1 MRHCCYGFQS
11 ELPISNNHT
20 MTDPHHSIQSHHT
33 ASSHREV
40 PVTWAWMW
48 VPPLLVLL
56 GLLPLWFDGWMVW
69 LSASAIGLL
78 SSTVVWLLVSRAQS
92 ASAHAQEP
100 SHGEAGS
107 DLTYLLETVLPAW
120 QHQVATVRVQTEEAV
135 VQLTTGFSK
144 VLKQF
149 DVAGIGGSRQANGSA
164 GNGQTISL
172 LALCERELQPV
183 VGSLTDVIEGKDSM
197 LASIRHLESETSG
210 LRAMAAEVGS
220 IAAQTNL
227 LAINAAIE
235 AARAGDSG
243 RGFAVVAAEVRK
255 LSQRSADTGSLIATR
270 VADVSAIMGKTM
282 VEAEESNEHGKLSVA
297 MSGQI
302 VEDVLKHVRKLGAS
316 ADAMHSAGMVVR
328 GEVEKLLMA
337 MQFQDRISQ
346 MLQTVDDDINRM
358 QDALKHMGQNGIPS
372 AEQWM
377 ESLGRTYTMEEQKHN

>member
-1 MRHCCYGFQS
+1 
-11 ELPISNNHT
+11 
-20 MTDPHHSIQSHHT
+20 
-33 ASSHREV
+33 
-40 PVTWAWMW
+40 
-48 VPPLLVLL
+48 
-56 GLLPLWFDGWMVW
+56 
-69 LSASAIGLL
+69 
-78 SSTVVWLLVSRAQS
+78 
-92 ASAHAQEP
+92 
-100 SHGEAGS
+100 
-107 DLTYLLETVLPAW
+107 
-120 QHQVATVRVQTEEAV
+120 
-135 VQLTTGFSK
+135 
-144 VLKQF
+144 
-149 DVAGIGGSRQANGSA
+149 
-164 GNGQTISL
+164 
-172 LALCERELQPV
+172 
-183 VGSLTDVIEGKDSM
+183 LTDVIEGKDSM

-316 ADAMHSAGMVVR
+316 ADAMQSAGMVVR

-377 ESLGRTYTMEEQKHN
+377 ESLGRTYTMENKSTINSN